1 MSSQKT
7 PFFSEEAPYWS
18 SHALIN
24 LCQPCRGQF
33 ANKRIEENV
42 VISHK
47 RSQCKKIG
55 INACNLTSIML
66 RDREYHY
73 KLVLNLGSMVS
84 KKWLYLSLRMEQ
96 NYLSHGPSTGPK
108 QNGILCPL
116 KVVIRISSCHIC
128 RIPTQGALIL
138 NHLPEARTTERKLVA
153 YS

>member
-1 MSSQKT
+1 MPTK
-7 PFFSEEAPYWS
+7 E
-18 SHALIN
+18 L
-24 LCQPCRGQF
+24 R
-33 ANKRIEENV
+33 KNV

-47 RSQCKKIG
+47 ISQCKKIG
-55 INACNLTSIML
+55 INGCNFTSIML

-138 NHLPEARTTERKLVA
+138 NHLQEAKTTEKSWSLTINSKFNSICCFNAAVLHPNKITL
-153 YS
+153 SPD